1 MRSIGLIF
9 IDIFAKKLIRMKIIA
24 IIPARSGSKGLR
36 NKNIKLLGGHPLLSW
51 SIITCRKTKL
61 IDYVLVSTNS
71 KKYAKIATK
80 YGAKVPFLR
89 PASISGNISSDYEF
103 IDHAL
108 NKLRKFKISPE
119 IVVHIRPTTPLRD
132 PKQIDKAIKHF
143 VKNKSR
149 ATALRSVHEM
159 SETVYKVFE
168 ISDKKLLKPI
178 FSKNKFL
185 DKINLPRQKFK
196 KTYVANGMVDIYSVS
211 FVKKNKML
219 LGSKVIPFI
228 VSPTTEVDNINDF
241 KYLEYQVRKNP
252 KILTKIFK
260 S

>member
-1 MRSIGLIF
+1 
-9 IDIFAKKLIRMKIIA
+9 
-24 IIPARSGSKGLR
+24 
-36 NKNIKLLGGHPLLSW
+36 
-51 SIITCRKTKL
+51 
-61 IDYVLVSTNS
+61 
-71 KKYAKIATK
+71 
-80 YGAKVPFLR
+80 
-89 PASISGNISSDYEF
+89 
-103 IDHAL
+103 
-108 NKLRKFKISPE
+108 
-119 IVVHIRPTTPLRD
+119 
-132 PKQIDKAIKHF
+132 
-143 VKNKSR
+143 
-149 ATALRSVHEM
+149 M

-168 ISDKKLLKPI
+168 ISDKKLLKPM
-178 FSKNKFL
+178 FSKSKFL

-252 KILTKIFK
+252 KILSKIFK